1 MIAPLRNLPEFE
13 RQTHFEMPSSSD
25 DAEMDDVLSLLARES
40 SDSTC
45 TEPMAITTGQKFDED
60 VEIQKL
66 KVPTQSIH
74 AE

>member
-1 MIAPLRNLPEFE
+1 
-13 RQTHFEMPSSSD
+13 MPASTD
-25 DAEMDDVLSLLARES
+25 DAEMDVVFSVLVGES
-40 SDSTC
+40 SDSTR